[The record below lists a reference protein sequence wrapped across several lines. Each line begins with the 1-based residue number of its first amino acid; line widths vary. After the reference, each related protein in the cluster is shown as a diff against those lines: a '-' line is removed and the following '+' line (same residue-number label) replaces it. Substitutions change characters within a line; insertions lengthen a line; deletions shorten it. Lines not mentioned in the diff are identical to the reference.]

1 MAYDPK
7 KEYDYEDVPELV
19 GYLKR
24 SAIDAYM
31 ISENSGITSYC
42 TIMDDRYVV
51 SFPIP
56 LVGSSDRDIARPGID
71 GQGGGEV
78 LGSGSDGGDADRAS
92 EFDKIR
98 WSIDKIVEPWKQLPD
113 PKNVDNEIE
122 KWITAVSPLA
132 KEPKTVGNKST
143 GGGTIFTNLDQ
154 AGKALG
160 NMSGE
165 VIHKVEAFVA
175 KLASVTGGLHD
186 KTMVLGGALNSE
198 MKMFEETRTSVVKA
212 LQEGIKVFNAV
223 ASNGEKGFKVSLEI
237 VSTTIDAAL
246 IFTAPEVAIE
256 KKVLQTSSKAL
267 QSLKSSQDATVDNKE
282 VADYESAK
290 NKLESAFDAINKS
303 VTKAEEG
310 VKDMLIGNMDSMAE
324 SGHREYYDV
333 TLDPIDS
340 SAIEPAPDLNVDYG
354 KAKGVCRKF
363 GDVRTSVIEAKDSL
377 PRVSMFTCLLRSGV
391 IGLGSFGPAHAF
403 SDLNVRIEKL
413 LANLADDIENEAKNF
428 DLAVEAIVSEDAQTR
443 SRLQETVDYIKGNP
457 GDPWAESKPAPQR
470 VKGNTIV

>member
-1 MAYDPK
+1 M
-7 KEYDYEDVPELV
+7 
-19 GYLKR
+19 
-24 SAIDAYM
+24 
-31 ISENSGITSYC
+31 
-42 TIMDDRYVV
+42 V

-78 LGSGSDGGDADRAS
+78 LGSGSDGGDADCTS

-212 LQEGIKVFNAV
+212 LQQGIKVFDAV
-223 ASNGEKGFKVSLEI
+223 ALSEREGFKMVLEI
-237 VSTTIDAAL
+237 VSATIDAAF
-246 IFTAPEVAIE
+246 IFTAPEVVIE
-256 KKVLQTSSKAL
+256 RKLLQTSSRAL
-267 QSLKSSQDATVDNKE
+267 QTLKSSQDAMVDDEK
-282 VADYESAK
+282 VDSY
-290 NKLESAFDAINKS
+290 D
-303 VTKAEEG
+303 
-310 VKDMLIGNMDSMAE
+310 IGD
-324 SGHREYYDV
+324 
-333 TLDPIDS
+333 
-340 SAIEPAPDLNVDYG
+340 
-354 KAKGVCRKF
+354 
-363 GDVRTSVIEAKDSL
+363 
-377 PRVSMFTCLLRSGV
+377 
-391 IGLGSFGPAHAF
+391 
-403 SDLNVRIEKL
+403 
-413 LANLADDIENEAKNF
+413 
-428 DLAVEAIVSEDAQTR
+428 
-443 SRLQETVDYIKGNP
+443 
-457 GDPWAESKPAPQR
+457 KPARQCFR
-470 VKGNTIV
+470 SNK

>member
-7 KEYDYEDVPELV
+7 KEYDYADVPELV

-31 ISENSGITSYC
+31 MTGPGAFVRRCSIEEDKYVISISRPPEGVMRIT
-42 TIMDDRYVV
+42 
-51 SFPIP
+51 
-56 LVGSSDRDIARPGID
+56 IARPVASGE
-71 GQGGGEV
+71 GGGHE
-78 LGSGSDGGDADRAS
+78 LESEWTAS
-92 EFDKIR
+92 QMSYTAEFDSVR
-98 WSIDKIVEPWKQLPD
+98 RCVDKIVDPWKELPD
-113 PKNVDNEIE
+113 PKDVDNEIE

-132 KEPKTVGNKST
+132 KDPQTVGNKST

-186 KTMVLGGALNSE
+186 KTILLGGALNSE
-198 MKMFEETRTSVVKA
+198 MKMFEETRASVVKA
-212 LQEGIKVFNAV
+212 LQQGIKVFDAV
-223 ASNGEKGFKVSLEI
+223 ASKKKSGFKVILEI
-237 VSTTIDAAL
+237 VSATIDAAL

-256 KKVLQTSSKAL
+256 KKLAQASSVAL
-267 QSLKSSQDATVDNKE
+267 KGLKSSQDEKIDDDE
-282 VADYESAK
+282 VGDYDSAIG
-290 NKLESAFDAINKS
+290 KLEKAFEAINKS
-303 VTKAEEG
+303 VTKAEKGVEG
-310 VKDMLIGNMDSMAE
+310 MLIGNLDSM
-324 SGHREYYDV
+324 SQSDHRKYYDV
-333 TLDPIDS
+333 TMDPIDS
-340 SAIEPAPDLNVDYG
+340 SAIEPSPELNVDYG

-391 IGLGSFGPAHAF
+391 IGIGSYGPAHAF

-413 LANLADDIENEAKNF
+413 LKNLADDIENEAKNF
-428 DLAVEAIVSEDAQTR
+428 DLAVEAIVSEDAQAR

>member
-7 KEYDYEDVPELV
+7 KEYDYADVPELV

-31 ISENSGITSYC
+31 MSENSGITSHC

-56 LVGSSDRDIARPGID
+56 LVGSSDRDIARPGMD
-71 GQGGGEV
+71 GQGGGET
-78 LGSGSDGGDADRAS
+78 LDSGSGGSGADCTS

-132 KEPKTVGNKST
+132 KDPQTVGNKST

-165 VIHKVEAFVA
+165 VIHKVETFVA

-198 MKMFEETRTSVVKA
+198 MKMFEETRASVVKA
-212 LQEGIKVFNAV
+212 LQQGIKVFDAV
-223 ASNGEKGFKVSLEI
+223 VLSEPEGFKMVLEI
-237 VSTTIDAAL
+237 VSATIDAAL
-246 IFTAPEVAIE
+246 IFTAPEVVIE
-256 KKVLQTSSKAL
+256 RKLLQTSSRAL
-267 QSLKSSQDATVDNKE
+267 QTLKSSQDAMVDDEK
-282 VADYESAK
+282 VDSYDSAISQ
-290 NKLESAFDAINKS
+290 LESAFEAINKS
-303 VTKAEEG
+303 VIKAEKG
-310 VKDMLIGNMDSMAE
+310 VESMLIGNLDSM
-324 SGHREYYDV
+324 SQSDHRKYYDV
-333 TLDPIDS
+333 TMDPIDS
-340 SAIEPAPDLNVDYG
+340 SAIEPAPELNVDYG

-391 IGLGSFGPAHAF
+391 IGIGSYGPAHAF
-403 SDLNVRIEKL
+403 SDLNVRIERL
-413 LANLADDIENEAKNF
+413 LKTSPTTLRTRRRISTWLSKQSSARTHRREADSRKPWITLKAIQVTLGRNRSLLRNE
-428 DLAVEAIVSEDAQTR
+428 
-443 SRLQETVDYIKGNP
+443 
-457 GDPWAESKPAPQR
+457 
-470 VKGNTIV
+470 

>member
-31 ISENSGITSYC
+31 ISENSGITSHC

-51 SFPIP
+51 CFPIP
-56 LVGSSDRDIARPGID
+56 LVGSSDRDIARPGMD

-78 LGSGSDGGDADRAS
+78 LGSGSDGGDADRTS

-132 KEPKTVGNKST
+132 KEPKTVGNKFT

-324 SGHREYYDV
+324 E
-333 TLDPIDS
+333 
-340 SAIEPAPDLNVDYG
+340 
-354 KAKGVCRKF
+354 
-363 GDVRTSVIEAKDSL
+363 
-377 PRVSMFTCLLRSGV
+377 RS
-391 IGLGSFGPAHAF
+391 
-403 SDLNVRIEKL
+403 
-413 LANLADDIENEAKNF
+413 
-428 DLAVEAIVSEDAQTR
+428 
-443 SRLQETVDYIKGNP
+443 
-457 GDPWAESKPAPQR
+457 
-470 VKGNTIV
+470 

>member
-31 ISENSGITSYC
+31 MSENSGITSHC

-56 LVGSSDRDIARPGID
+56 LVGSSDRDIARPGMD
-71 GQGGGEV
+71 GQGGGEA
-78 LGSGSDGGDADRAS
+78 LDSGSGGGGADCTS

-143 GGGTIFTNLDQ
+143 GGGTIFSELKQDGDIL
-154 AGKALG
+154 A

-165 VIHKVEAFVA
+165 VIQKVRTFVS
-175 KLASVTGGLHD
+175 KLERVTSGLHD
-186 KTMVLGGALNSE
+186 KTMVLGGALNCE
-198 MKMFEETRTSVVKA
+198 MKMFEKTRASVVEA
-212 LQEGIKVFNAV
+212 LRQGIKVFNV
-223 ASNGEKGFKVSLEI
+223 IASRKDEGFKLILDI
-237 VSTTIDAAL
+237 VSTTIDAGL
-246 IFTAPEVAIE
+246 IFTAPEVLLERKSAE
-256 KKVLQTSSKAL
+256 AASKAL
-267 QSLKSSQDATVDNKE
+267 QRLKSSQDAKVDDGK
-282 VADYESAK
+282 VDDCLSAI
-290 NKLESAFDAINKS
+290 NKLKSAFDAIGKS
-303 VTKAEEG
+303 VRNAEKG
-310 VKDMLIGNMDSMAE
+310 VESMLIGNLDSM
-324 SGHREYYDV
+324 SRSDHREFYDL

-340 SAIEPAPDLNVDYG
+340 NAIKPSPGLNVDYG
-354 KAKGVCRKF
+354 KTKDVCYSFGEVKASVTKAKNN
-363 GDVRTSVIEAKDSL
+363 L

-391 IGLGSFGPAHAF
+391 IGIGSYGPAHAF

-413 LANLADDIENEAKNF
+413 LKNLADDIENEAKNF
-428 DLAVEAIVSEDAQTR
+428 DLAVEAIVSEDAQAR

>member
-31 ISENSGITSYC
+31 ISENSGITSHC

-78 LGSGSDGGDADRAS
+78 LGSGSDGGDADRTS

-175 KLASVTGGLHD
+175 KLASVTGG
-186 KTMVLGGALNSE
+186 
-198 MKMFEETRTSVVKA
+198 
-212 LQEGIKVFNAV
+212 
-223 ASNGEKGFKVSLEI
+223 
-237 VSTTIDAAL
+237 
-246 IFTAPEVAIE
+246 
-256 KKVLQTSSKAL
+256 SS
-267 QSLKSSQDATVDNKE
+267 
-282 VADYESAK
+282 
-290 NKLESAFDAINKS
+290 
-303 VTKAEEG
+303 
-310 VKDMLIGNMDSMAE
+310 
-324 SGHREYYDV
+324 
-333 TLDPIDS
+333 
-340 SAIEPAPDLNVDYG
+340 
-354 KAKGVCRKF
+354 
-363 GDVRTSVIEAKDSL
+363 
-377 PRVSMFTCLLRSGV
+377 
-391 IGLGSFGPAHAF
+391 
-403 SDLNVRIEKL
+403 
-413 LANLADDIENEAKNF
+413 
-428 DLAVEAIVSEDAQTR
+428 
-443 SRLQETVDYIKGNP
+443 
-457 GDPWAESKPAPQR
+457 
-470 VKGNTIV
+470 

>member
-7 KEYDYEDVPELV
+7 KEYDYADVPELV

-31 ISENSGITSYC
+31 MSENSGITSHC

-56 LVGSSDRDIARPGID
+56 LVGSSDRDIARPGMD
-71 GQGGGEV
+71 GQGGGEA
-78 LGSGSDGGDADRAS
+78 LDSGSGGSGADCTS

-98 WSIDKIVEPWKQLPD
+98 WSIDKIVDPWKQLPD

-132 KEPKTVGNKST
+132 KDPQTVGNKST

-198 MKMFEETRTSVVKA
+198 MKMFEETRASVVKA
-212 LQEGIKVFNAV
+212 LQQGIKVFDAV
-223 ASNGEKGFKVSLEI
+223 ALSEPEGFKMVLEI
-237 VSTTIDAAL
+237 VSATIDAAL
-246 IFTAPEVAIE
+246 IFTAPEVVIE
-256 KKVLQTSSKAL
+256 RKLLQTSSRAL
-267 QSLKSSQDATVDNKE
+267 QTLKSSQDAMVDDEK
-282 VADYESAK
+282 VDSYDSAISQ
-290 NKLESAFDAINKS
+290 LESAFEAINKS
-303 VTKAEEG
+303 VTKAEKGVEG
-310 VKDMLIGNMDSMAE
+310 MLIGNLDSM
-324 SGHREYYDV
+324 SQSDHRKYYDV
-333 TLDPIDS
+333 TMDPIDS
-340 SAIEPAPDLNVDYG
+340 SAIEPAPELNVDYG

-391 IGLGSFGPAHAF
+391 IGIGSYGPAHAF

-413 LANLADDIENEAKNF
+413 LKNLADDIENEAKNF
-428 DLAVEAIVSEDAQTR
+428 DLAVEAIVSEDAQAR

-470 VKGNTIV
+470 VKGNAIV

>member
-31 ISENSGITSYC
+31 ISENSGITSHC

-78 LGSGSDGGDADRAS
+78 LGSGSDGGDADCTS

-212 LQEGIKVFNAV
+212 LQQGIKVFDAV
-223 ASNGEKGFKVSLEI
+223 ALSEREGFKMVLEI
-237 VSTTIDAAL
+237 VSATIDAAF
-246 IFTAPEVAIE
+246 IFTAPEVVIE
-256 KKVLQTSSKAL
+256 RKLLQTSSRAL
-267 QSLKSSQDATVDNKE
+267 QTLKSSQDAMVDDEK
-282 VADYESAK
+282 VDSYDSAISQ
-290 NKLESAFDAINKS
+290 LDSAFEAINKS
-303 VTKAEEG
+303 VTKAEKG
-310 VKDMLIGNMDSMAE
+310 VESMLIGNLDSM
-324 SGHREYYDV
+324 SQSDHRKYYDV
-333 TLDPIDS
+333 TMDPIDS
-340 SAIEPAPDLNVDYG
+340 SAIEPAPELNVDHG

-391 IGLGSFGPAHAF
+391 IGIGSYGPAHAF

-428 DLAVEAIVSEDAQTR
+428 DLAVEAIVSEDAQAR
-443 SRLQETVDYIKGNP
+443 SRLQETVDFIKGNP

>member
-31 ISENSGITSYC
+31 MSENSGITSHC

-56 LVGSSDRDIARPGID
+56 LVGSSDRDIARPGMN

-78 LGSGSDGGDADRAS
+78 LGSGSDGGGADCTS

-198 MKMFEETRTSVVKA
+198 MKMFEETRASVVKA
-212 LQEGIKVFNAV
+212 LQQGIKVFDAV
-223 ASNGEKGFKVSLEI
+223 ALSEREGFKMVLEI
-237 VSTTIDAAL
+237 VSATIDAAL
-246 IFTAPEVAIE
+246 IFTAPEVVIE
-256 KKVLQTSSKAL
+256 RKLLQTSSRAL
-267 QSLKSSQDATVDNKE
+267 QTLKSSQDAMVDDEK
-282 VADYESAK
+282 VDSYDSAISQ
-290 NKLESAFDAINKS
+290 LESAFEAINKS
-303 VTKAEEG
+303 VTKAEKG
-310 VKDMLIGNMDSMAE
+310 VESMLIGNLDSM
-324 SGHREYYDV
+324 SQSDHRKYYDV
-333 TLDPIDS
+333 TMDPIDS
-340 SAIEPAPDLNVDYG
+340 SAIEPAPELNVDYG

-391 IGLGSFGPAHAF
+391 IGIGSYGPAHAF

-413 LANLADDIENEAKNF
+413 LKNLADDIENEAKNF
-428 DLAVEAIVSEDAQTR
+428 DLAVEAIVSEDAQAR

>member
-7 KEYDYEDVPELV
+7 KEYDYADVPELV

-31 ISENSGITSYC
+31 MSENSGITSHC

-56 LVGSSDRDIARPGID
+56 LVGSSDRDIARPGMD
-71 GQGGGEV
+71 GQGGGEA
-78 LGSGSDGGDADRAS
+78 LDSGSGGSGADCTS

-132 KEPKTVGNKST
+132 KDPQTVGNKST

-198 MKMFEETRTSVVKA
+198 MKMFEETRASVVKA
-212 LQEGIKVFNAV
+212 LQQGIKVFDAV
-223 ASNGEKGFKVSLEI
+223 ALSEPEGFKMVLEI
-237 VSTTIDAAL
+237 VSATIDAAL
-246 IFTAPEVAIE
+246 IFTAPEVVIE
-256 KKVLQTSSKAL
+256 RKLLQTSSRAL
-267 QSLKSSQDATVDNKE
+267 QTLKSSQDAMVDDEK
-282 VADYESAK
+282 VDSYDSAISQ
-290 NKLESAFDAINKS
+290 LESAFEAINKS
-303 VTKAEEG
+303 VTKAEKG
-310 VKDMLIGNMDSMAE
+310 VESMLIGNLDSM
-324 SGHREYYDV
+324 SQSDHRKYYDV
-333 TLDPIDS
+333 TMDPIDS
-340 SAIEPAPDLNVDYG
+340 SAIEPAPELNVDYG

-391 IGLGSFGPAHAF
+391 IGIGSYGPAHAF

-413 LANLADDIENEAKNF
+413 LKNLADDIENEAKNF
-428 DLAVEAIVSEDAQTR
+428 DLAVEAIVSEDAQAR

-470 VKGNTIV
+470 VKGNAIV

>member
-1 MAYDPK
+1 M
-7 KEYDYEDVPELV
+7 
-19 GYLKR
+19 
-24 SAIDAYM
+24 
-31 ISENSGITSYC
+31 
-42 TIMDDRYVV
+42 
-51 SFPIP
+51 
-56 LVGSSDRDIARPGID
+56 
-71 GQGGGEV
+71 GGG
-78 LGSGSDGGDADRAS
+78 GADCTS

-198 MKMFEETRTSVVKA
+198 MKMFEETRASVVKA

-256 KKVLQTSSKAL
+256 KKVLQTSSRAL

-391 IGLGSFGPAHAF
+391 IGIGSYGPAHVF

-413 LANLADDIENEAKNF
+413 LKNLADDIENEAKNF
-428 DLAVEAIVSEDAQTR
+428 DLAVEAIVSEDAQAR

>member
-1 MAYDPK
+1 
-7 KEYDYEDVPELV
+7 
-19 GYLKR
+19 
-24 SAIDAYM
+24 
-31 ISENSGITSYC
+31 
-42 TIMDDRYVV
+42 
-51 SFPIP
+51 
-56 LVGSSDRDIARPGID
+56 
-71 GQGGGEV
+71 
-78 LGSGSDGGDADRAS
+78 
-92 EFDKIR
+92 
-98 WSIDKIVEPWKQLPD
+98 
-113 PKNVDNEIE
+113 
-122 KWITAVSPLA
+122 
-132 KEPKTVGNKST
+132 
-143 GGGTIFTNLDQ
+143 
-154 AGKALG
+154 
-160 NMSGE
+160 MSGE

-333 TLDPIDS
+333 RLDPIDS

-428 DLAVEAIVSEDAQTR
+428 DLAVEAIVSEDAQAR

>member
-1 MAYDPK
+1 
-7 KEYDYEDVPELV
+7 
-19 GYLKR
+19 
-24 SAIDAYM
+24 
-31 ISENSGITSYC
+31 
-42 TIMDDRYVV
+42 
-51 SFPIP
+51 
-56 LVGSSDRDIARPGID
+56 
-71 GQGGGEV
+71 
-78 LGSGSDGGDADRAS
+78 
-92 EFDKIR
+92 
-98 WSIDKIVEPWKQLPD
+98 
-113 PKNVDNEIE
+113 
-122 KWITAVSPLA
+122 
-132 KEPKTVGNKST
+132 
-143 GGGTIFTNLDQ
+143 
-154 AGKALG
+154 
-160 NMSGE
+160 MSGE

-303 VTKAEEG
+303 VTEAEEG

-363 GDVRTSVIEAKDSL
+363 GDVRTSVIEACSATSERKPS
-377 PRVSMFTCLLRSGV
+377 CLRRP
-391 IGLGSFGPAHAF
+391 I
-403 SDLNVRIEKL
+403 
-413 LANLADDIENEAKNF
+413 
-428 DLAVEAIVSEDAQTR
+428 
-443 SRLQETVDYIKGNP
+443 
-457 GDPWAESKPAPQR
+457 
-470 VKGNTIV
+470 

>member
-7 KEYDYEDVPELV
+7 KDYSFEDVPELI

-31 ISENSGITSYC
+31 MSESSGITDTC
-42 TIMDDRYVV
+42 TIMDDKYVV
-51 SFPIP
+51 SFPMP
-56 LVGSSDRDIARPGID
+56 YVGSADEDIARPGKD
-71 GQGGGEV
+71 GRGGGKV
-78 LGSGSDGGDADRAS
+78 LSSDGDEDDADYAA

-113 PKNVDNEIE
+113 PKSVDNEIE

-132 KEPKTVGNKST
+132 KDPQTVGNKST

-175 KLASVTGGLHD
+175 KLANVTGGLHD

-198 MKMFEETRTSVVKA
+198 MKMFEETRASVVKA
-212 LQEGIKVFNAV
+212 LQQGIKVFDAV
-223 ASNGEKGFKVSLEI
+223 ALSEREGFKMVLEI
-237 VSTTIDAAL
+237 VSATIDAAL
-246 IFTAPEVAIE
+246 IFTAPEVVIE
-256 KKVLQTSSKAL
+256 RKLLQTSSRAL
-267 QSLKSSQDATVDNKE
+267 QTLKSSQDAMVDDEK
-282 VADYESAK
+282 ADSYDSAISQ
-290 NKLESAFDAINKS
+290 LESAFEAINKS
-303 VTKAEEG
+303 VTKAEKG
-310 VKDMLIGNMDSMAE
+310 VESMLIGNLDSM
-324 SGHREYYDV
+324 SQSDHRKYYDV
-333 TLDPIDS
+333 TMDPIDS
-340 SAIEPAPDLNVDYG
+340 SAIEPAPELNVDYG

-391 IGLGSFGPAHAF
+391 IGIGSYGPAHAF
-403 SDLNVRIEKL
+403 SDLNVRIEEL
-413 LANLADDIENEAKNF
+413 LKNLADDIENEAKNF
-428 DLAVEAIVSEDAQTR
+428 DMAVEAIVSEDAQAR
-443 SRLQETVDYIKGNP
+443 SRLQEAVDYIKNNP

>member
-7 KEYDYEDVPELV
+7 KEYDYADVPELV

-31 ISENSGITSYC
+31 MSENSGITSHC

-56 LVGSSDRDIARPGID
+56 LVGSSDRDIARPGMD
-71 GQGGGEV
+71 GQGGGEA
-78 LGSGSDGGDADRAS
+78 LDSGSGGSGADCTS

-132 KEPKTVGNKST
+132 KDPQTVGNKST

-165 VIHKVEAFVA
+165 VIHKVETFVA

-198 MKMFEETRTSVVKA
+198 MKMFEETRASVVKA
-212 LQEGIKVFNAV
+212 LQQGIKVLDAV
-223 ASNGEKGFKVSLEI
+223 ALSEREGFKMVLEI
-237 VSTTIDAAL
+237 VSATIDAAL
-246 IFTAPEVAIE
+246 IFTAPEVVIE
-256 KKVLQTSSKAL
+256 RKLLQTSSRAL
-267 QSLKSSQDATVDNKE
+267 QTLKSSQDAMVDDEK
-282 VADYESAK
+282 VDSYDSAISQ
-290 NKLESAFDAINKS
+290 LESAFEAINKS
-303 VTKAEEG
+303 VIKVE
-310 VKDMLIGNMDSMAE
+310 
-324 SGHREYYDV
+324 
-333 TLDPIDS
+333 
-340 SAIEPAPDLNVDYG
+340 
-354 KAKGVCRKF
+354 KGWKVC
-363 GDVRTSVIEAKDSL
+363 
-377 PRVSMFTCLLRSGV
+377 
-391 IGLGSFGPAHAF
+391 
-403 SDLNVRIEKL
+403 
-413 LANLADDIENEAKNF
+413 
-428 DLAVEAIVSEDAQTR
+428 
-443 SRLQETVDYIKGNP
+443 
-457 GDPWAESKPAPQR
+457 
-470 VKGNTIV
+470 

>member
-31 ISENSGITSYC
+31 MSENSGITSHC

-71 GQGGGEV
+71 GQGGGEA
-78 LGSGSDGGDADRAS
+78 LDSGSGGGGADCTS

-132 KEPKTVGNKST
+132 KDPQTVGNKST

-165 VIHKVEAFVA
+165 VIHKIEAFVA

-198 MKMFEETRTSVVKA
+198 MKMFEETRASVVKA
-212 LQEGIKVFNAV
+212 LQQGIKVLDAV
-223 ASNGEKGFKVSLEI
+223 ALSEREGFKMVLEI
-237 VSTTIDAAL
+237 VSATIDAAL
-246 IFTAPEVAIE
+246 IFTAPEVVIE
-256 KKVLQTSSKAL
+256 RKLLQTSSRAL
-267 QSLKSSQDATVDNKE
+267 QTLKSSQDAMVDDEK
-282 VADYESAK
+282 VDSYDSAISQ
-290 NKLESAFDAINKS
+290 LESAFEAINKS
-303 VTKAEEG
+303 VTKAEKGVEG
-310 VKDMLIGNMDSMAE
+310 MLIGNLDSM
-324 SGHREYYDV
+324 SQSDHRKYYDV
-333 TLDPIDS
+333 TMDPIDS
-340 SAIEPAPDLNVDYG
+340 SAIEPAPELNVDYG

-391 IGLGSFGPAHAF
+391 IGIGSYGPAHAF

-413 LANLADDIENEAKNF
+413 LKNLADDIENEAKNF
-428 DLAVEAIVSEDAQTR
+428 DLAVEAIVSEDAQAR

>member
-7 KEYDYEDVPELV
+7 KEYDYADVPELV

-31 ISENSGITSYC
+31 MSENSGITSHC

-56 LVGSSDRDIARPGID
+56 LVGSSDRDIARPGMD
-71 GQGGGEV
+71 GQGGGEA
-78 LGSGSDGGDADRAS
+78 LDSGSGGSGADCTS

-132 KEPKTVGNKST
+132 KDPQTVGNKST

-198 MKMFEETRTSVVKA
+198 MKMFEETRASVVKA
-212 LQEGIKVFNAV
+212 LQQGIKVFDAV
-223 ASNGEKGFKVSLEI
+223 ALSEREGFKMVLEI
-237 VSTTIDAAL
+237 VSATIDAAL
-246 IFTAPEVAIE
+246 IFTAPEVVIE
-256 KKVLQTSSKAL
+256 RKLLQTSSRAL
-267 QSLKSSQDATVDNKE
+267 QTLKSSQDAMVDDEK
-282 VADYESAK
+282 VDSYDSAISQ
-290 NKLESAFDAINKS
+290 LESAFEAINKS
-303 VTKAEEG
+303 VTKAEKG
-310 VKDMLIGNMDSMAE
+310 VESMLIGNLDSM
-324 SGHREYYDV
+324 SQSDHRKYYDV
-333 TLDPIDS
+333 TMDPIDS
-340 SAIEPAPDLNVDYG
+340 SAIEPAPELNVDYG

-363 GDVRTSVIEAKDSL
+363 GDVRTSVIEAKDNL
-377 PRVSMFTCLLRSGV
+377 PPRFDVYVSSEKRSHRHWFLWSGARILRSEC
-391 IGLGSFGPAHAF
+391 AHREA
-403 SDLNVRIEKL
+403 VKEP
-413 LANLADDIENEAKNF
+413 ADDIENEAKNF
-428 DLAVEAIVSEDAQTR
+428 DLAVEAIVSEDAQAQ
-443 SRLQETVDYIKGNP
+443 SRLQETVGYIKGNP

-470 VKGNTIV
+470 VKGNQIV

>member
-7 KEYDYEDVPELV
+7 KEYDYADVPELV

-31 ISENSGITSYC
+31 MSENSGITSHC

-51 SFPIP
+51 SSIP
-56 LVGSSDRDIARPGID
+56 LVGSSDRDIARPGMD
-71 GQGGGEV
+71 GQGGGEA
-78 LGSGSDGGDADRAS
+78 LDSGSGGSGADCTS

-132 KEPKTVGNKST
+132 KDPQTVGNKST

-165 VIHKVEAFVA
+165 VIHKVETFVA

-198 MKMFEETRTSVVKA
+198 MKMFEETRASVVKA
-212 LQEGIKVFNAV
+212 FQQGIKVFDAV
-223 ASNGEKGFKVSLEI
+223 ALSEPEGFKMVLEI
-237 VSTTIDAAL
+237 VSVTIDTAL
-246 IFTAPEVAIE
+246 IFTAPEVVIE
-256 KKVLQTSSKAL
+256 RKLLQTSSRAL
-267 QSLKSSQDATVDNKE
+267 QTLKSSQDAMVDDEK
-282 VADYESAK
+282 VDSYYSAISQ
-290 NKLESAFDAINKS
+290 LESAFEAINKS
-303 VTKAEEG
+303 VTKAGKG
-310 VKDMLIGNMDSMAE
+310 VESMLIGNLDSM
-324 SGHREYYDV
+324 SQSDHRKYYDV
-333 TLDPIDS
+333 TMDPIDS
-340 SAIEPAPDLNVDYG
+340 SAIEPAPELNMDYG

-363 GDVRTSVIEAKDSL
+363 GDARSSVIEAKDSL

-391 IGLGSFGPAHAF
+391 IGIGSYGPAHAF

-413 LANLADDIENEAKNF
+413 LKNLADDIENEAKNF
-428 DLAVEAIVSEDAQTR
+428 DLAVEAIVSEDAQAR
-443 SRLQETVDYIKGNP
+443 SRLQETVDYIEGNP

-470 VKGNTIV
+470 VKGSAIV

>member
-31 ISENSGITSYC
+31 ISENSGITSHC

-78 LGSGSDGGDADRAS
+78 LGSGSDGGDADRTS

-132 KEPKTVGNKST
+132 KDPQTVGNKST
-143 GGGTIFTNLDQ
+143 GGRTIFTNLDQ

-160 NMSGE
+160 NTSGE
-165 VIHKVEAFVA
+165 VIHKVETFVA

-186 KTMVLGGALNSE
+186 KTMVLGGPLNSE
-198 MKMFEETRTSVVKA
+198 MKMFEETRASVVKA
-212 LQEGIKVFNAV
+212 LQQGIKVFDAV
-223 ASNGEKGFKVSLEI
+223 ALSEREGFKMVLEI
-237 VSTTIDAAL
+237 VSATIDAAL
-246 IFTAPEVAIE
+246 IFTAPEVVIE
-256 KKVLQTSSKAL
+256 RKLLQTSSRAL
-267 QSLKSSQDATVDNKE
+267 QTLKSSQDAMVDDEK
-282 VADYESAK
+282 VDSYDSAISQ
-290 NKLESAFDAINKS
+290 LESAFEAINKS
-303 VTKAEEG
+303 VIKAGKG
-310 VKDMLIGNMDSMAE
+310 VESMLIGNLDSM
-324 SGHREYYDV
+324 SQSDHRKYYDV
-333 TLDPIDS
+333 TMDPIDS
-340 SAIEPAPDLNVDYG
+340 SAIEPAPELNVDYG

-391 IGLGSFGPAHAF
+391 IGIGSYGPAHAF

-413 LANLADDIENEAKNF
+413 LKNLADDIENEAKNF
-428 DLAVEAIVSEDAQTR
+428 DLAVEAIVSEDAQAR

-470 VKGNTIV
+470 VKGNAIV